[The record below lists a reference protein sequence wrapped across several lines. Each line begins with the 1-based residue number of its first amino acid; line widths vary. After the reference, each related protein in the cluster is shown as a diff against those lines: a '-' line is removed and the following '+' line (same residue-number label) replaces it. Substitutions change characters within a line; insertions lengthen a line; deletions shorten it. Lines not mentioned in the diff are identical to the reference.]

1 MQKGLSFKCH
11 QNVFLFKRTAIC
23 TSFWAI
29 CSKMQCNMPQNAVY
43 FGAKYQVKC
52 RKTQCV
58 LMLNAVCFDAKRKAK
73 CCKIQ
78 NDKHKNT
85 LQWYKHNLLEPRKTW
100 LERAK

>member
-1 MQKGLSFKCH
+1 M
-11 QNVFLFKRTAIC
+11 R
-23 TSFWAI
+23 
-29 CSKMQCNMPQNAVY
+29 QNAVR

-58 LMLNAVCFDAKRKAK
+58 LVLNAVCFDAKRKAK